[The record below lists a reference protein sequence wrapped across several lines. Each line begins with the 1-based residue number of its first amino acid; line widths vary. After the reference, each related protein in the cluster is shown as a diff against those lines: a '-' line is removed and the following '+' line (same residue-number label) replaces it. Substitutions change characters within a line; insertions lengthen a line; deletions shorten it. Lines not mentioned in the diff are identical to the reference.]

1 MFKQHTWLG
10 SMLNKIITGFCLFAA
25 MCGNAFA
32 DYEQQLTCLADNAYF
47 EARGEG
53 KAGWQ
58 AVTNVVFNRMDHD
71 KFPNTACEVVKQR
84 RGSICQFSW
93 VCSELN
99 QKTNHRQTKLY
110 RQIRTAVH
118 HMYRDRDAVVDN
130 TDGALFYHST
140 KVSKHAMG
148 LRAKIVKTSVVGK
161 HHFYKIQARKPQML

>member
-1 MFKQHTWLG
+1 MYSIINTWLG
-10 SMLNKIITGFCLFAA
+10 NMLNKIFVGFCLFVVL
-25 MCGNAFA
+25 CGNAFA

-58 AVTNVVFNRMDHD
+58 AVTNVVFNRMDNR

-93 VCSELN
+93 VCERDSIESTGFR
-99 QKTNHRQTKLY
+99 KTKLY

-118 HMYRDRDAVVDN
+118 HMYRDRDAVIDN
-130 TDGALFYHST
+130 TDGALFYHSI
-140 KVSKHAMG
+140 KVSKQAMG
-148 LRAKIVKTSVVGK
+148 LRAKVVKTSVVGK
-161 HHFYKIQARKPQML
+161 HHFYKLI